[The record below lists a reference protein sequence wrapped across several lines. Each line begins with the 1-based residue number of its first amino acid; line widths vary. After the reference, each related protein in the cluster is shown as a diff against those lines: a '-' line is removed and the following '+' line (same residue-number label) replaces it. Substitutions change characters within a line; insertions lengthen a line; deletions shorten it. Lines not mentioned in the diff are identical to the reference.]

1 MQLMDQNKDCGLV
14 MPKILYPNGE
24 VQYLCKLLPT
34 PLDLFG
40 RRFIPFKMFQEKRN
54 AWYEMHWS
62 GYDKLWKFL
71 LYQVVLCLY
80 GLIY

>member
-1 MQLMDQNKDCGLV
+1 M
-14 MPKILYPNGE
+14 E

-40 RRFIPFKMFQEKRN
+40 RRFIPFKAFQEKRN

-62 GYDKLWKFL
+62 GYGEGNGKFP
-71 LYQVVLCLY
+71 LYLAVLCLY
-80 GLIY
+80 GLTY

>member
-1 MQLMDQNKDCGLV
+1 MKIGTV
-14 MPKILYPNGE
+14 VWSMPQILYPNGE

-40 RRFIPFKMFQEKRN
+40 RRFIPFKAFQEKRN

-62 GYDKLWKFL
+62 GYEKVMEVPSLSGCFTVYTD
-71 LYQVVLCLY
+71 
-80 GLIY
+80 